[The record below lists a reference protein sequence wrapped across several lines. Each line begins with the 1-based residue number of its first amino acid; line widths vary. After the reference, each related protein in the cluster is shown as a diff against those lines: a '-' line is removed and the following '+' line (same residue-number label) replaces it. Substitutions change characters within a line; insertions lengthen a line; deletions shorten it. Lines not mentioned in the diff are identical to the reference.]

1 MPHSAPAGIPLTRQ
15 EIDRDG
21 LARARPALFDE
32 LWLSEQTRVL
42 ALWRGRTLIRTLSQ
56 AEAGAHDEPETAVG
70 VGVGTAP
77 IGLELLP
84 VASVAAALTRVYLGR
99 TVVGSSHGPAGT
111 AVVVEV
117 LTDAAA
123 AELEPDETRWVNL
136 RRAAPQ
142 LSNLDAG
149 LFTEAVAITNWHD
162 SHPFCPRCGNPTVVE
177 QGGWVRRCFVDD
189 SEIFPRT
196 DPAVIVAIHD
206 DDDRILLGSN
216 SSWEPGRYS
225 LLAGFVEPGE
235 SFEQAIAREI
245 GEEAGISVVD
255 PEYLGSQPWPF
266 PASIM
271 VGFRVR
277 LAAGQDPAGFT
288 PDGEEIISLRWFTR
302 DQLRSDDSVVLPGP
316 ASIARA
322 VIEDWLAS

>member
-1 MPHSAPAGIPLTRQ
+1 MPHSASAGIPLSRQ

-21 LARARPALFDE
+21 LGRARPALFDE
-32 LWLSEQTRVL
+32 LWLNEHTRVL
-42 ALWRGRTLIRTLSQ
+42 ALWRGRTLIRDLPPS
-56 AEAGAHDEPETAVG
+56 EAGAAVG
-70 VGVGTAP
+70 FDVGTAP
-77 IGLELLP
+77 LGLELLP
-84 VASVAAALTRVYLGR
+84 VANVAAALIRVYLGR
-99 TVVGSSHGPAGT
+99 TVAASPHGPAGT

-123 AELEPDETRWVNL
+123 TELEPDETRWMNL

-149 LFTEAVAITNWHD
+149 LFTEAVAIANWHD
-162 SHPFCPRCGNPTVVE
+162 SHPCCPRCGNPTVVE
-177 QGGWVRRCFVDD
+177 QGGWVRRCFVDN
-189 SEIFPRT
+189 SEVFPRT
-196 DPAVIVAIHD
+196 DPAIIVAIHD

-216 SSWEPGRYS
+216 AAWEPGRYS

-235 SFEQAIAREI
+235 SFEEAIAREI

-266 PASIM
+266 PASVM

-277 LAAGQDPAGFT
+277 LAADQDPSGCT
-288 PDGEEIISLRWFTR
+288 PDGEEIVSLRWFTR
-302 DQLRSDDSVVLPGP
+302 DELRSDDSVILPGA